1 MPIIKNIA
9 GKRVL
14 SADGTLLGVVESVEG
29 ERFKLAGSKSR
40 SLPATL
46 ITNVEGD
53 EVHLASS
60 ASETTVSGGGTE

>member
-29 ERFKLAGSKSR
+29 NGFKLAGSGSR
-40 SLPATL
+40 FLSGSLVTR
-46 ITNVEGD
+46 VQGD
-53 EVHLASS
+53 EVHLSTS
-60 ASETTVSGGGTE
+60 ASEANESDSGSD